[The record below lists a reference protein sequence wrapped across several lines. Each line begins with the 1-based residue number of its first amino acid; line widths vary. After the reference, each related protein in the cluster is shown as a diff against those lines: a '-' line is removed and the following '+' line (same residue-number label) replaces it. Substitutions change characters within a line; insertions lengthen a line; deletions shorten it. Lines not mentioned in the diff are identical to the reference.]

1 MENNTLNNEEI
12 IATVKNK
19 LFDTAHYL
27 GRNVLKKSV
36 EAIHSVLRCTECSL
50 WEINHNSTPNNKED
64 EKSRDFIST
73 SLIER
78 KLSDSVTY
86 SFRNDTDFVH
96 DLYDGLFEH
105 ITRPENAKPV
115 YIFSCDEALEH
126 HHRSADFVREVGLNK
141 LIVFPIPKEKKGPVI
156 ALLELSYQECLL
168 DDSVWSR
175 LADILCPFFTAAFTR
190 DTYVQKQ
197 SLMELLIR
205 YNQKYSNSTISELLD
220 KILNEVLLKFCPAQ
234 GASFFV
240 WDTYQNRYNL
250 AATTGLNPQLEPL
263 IVLGVPVD
271 MPIENETVYYQKGE
285 GRTGYV
291 GKTCKPLITDDIQE
305 EEAKGDVKGKY
316 GERLPDKA
324 KTEMFIPVKDPLK
337 KGGEGIGVFRLVN
350 KKNVFNEEIVDFFN
364 DTDADMMKYAA
375 DYLALVIANYQ
386 KEENQYNLI
395 DKLTHEITTP
405 ANAIWKTARRL
416 YDHLRDDKFM
426 LKNLAPYLK
435 DIISFAELQKWQAS
449 TNLYLSRNRRKQ
461 PLDVRYTIR
470 PTTLHKVIEESIDIA
485 IPIAR
490 KYHVKFDNI
499 VIDPRANP
507 LLLVNIDKNAFKMV
521 FYNLLTNAIKY
532 HDHKASWDDFYIGI
546 SYFLGSESLVIK
558 VADNGF
564 GIKQKEKDTIFETGF
579 RSEMAIQN
587 NASGY
592 GVGLTVT
599 RQIVEDFGGVIYI
612 ESLRKPTVFH
622 IDLPKN
628 KIL

>member
-1 MENNTLNNEEI
+1 MENNTFDNEEI

-19 LFDTAHYL
+19 LFDIAHYL
-27 GRNVLKKSV
+27 GNNLLKKSV
-36 EAIHSVLRCTECSL
+36 EIILSVLKCTECSL
-50 WEINHNSTPNNKED
+50 WEINHNSTQKDKEA
-64 EKSRDFIST
+64 ENRDFIST

-78 KLSDSVTY
+78 KISNSVTY
-86 SFRNDTDFVH
+86 SFKNDTDFVH
-96 DLYDGLFEH
+96 DLYDGLFKDV
-105 ITRPENAKPV
+105 TRPENAKPV
-115 YIFSCDEALEH
+115 YIYSRDEALKY
-126 HHRSADFVREVGLNK
+126 HHRSADFVREIGLDK
-141 LIVFPIPKEKKGPVI
+141 LIVFPIPKVKRGPVI
-156 ALLELSYQECLL
+156 ALLELSYQECPL
-168 DDSVWSR
+168 DDTVWEK
-175 LADILCPFFTAAFTR
+175 LADLLCPFFTAAFIR
-190 DTYVQKQ
+190 NTYVQKQ
-197 SLMELLIR
+197 SLMESLIR
-205 YNQKYSNSTISELLD
+205 YNQKYSNSTIAEFLN
-220 KILNEVLLKFCPAQ
+220 KILNEILLEFCPAQ

-250 AATTGLNPQLEPL
+250 AATTGLNPQIKPL
-263 IVLGVPVD
+263 IVLGVSVD
-271 MPIENETVYYQKGE
+271 IPIENETVYYQKGE

-316 GERLPDKA
+316 GEHLPVQA
-324 KTEMFIPVKDPLK
+324 KTEMFIPVKAPSK
-337 KGGEGIGVFRLVN
+337 KGSEVIGVFRLVN

-364 DTDADMMKYAA
+364 DADADMMKYAA

-386 KEENQYNLI
+386 KEENQYNLV
-395 DKLTHEITTP
+395 DKLTHEIITP
-405 ANAIWKTARRL
+405 ANAIWKTASRL
-416 YDHLRDDKFM
+416 YKHLRDEDFM

-461 PLDVRYTIR
+461 PLHVRYNIR
-470 PTTLHKVIEESIDIA
+470 PTALHKVIEESIDIA

-490 KYHVKFDNI
+490 KCNVKFDNI
-499 VIDPRANP
+499 VIDPKANP
-507 LLLVNIDKNAFKMV
+507 LLSVKIDKNAFKMV

-532 HDHKASWDDFYIGI
+532 HDPKASWDDFHIGI
-546 SYFLGSESLVIK
+546 SYYIDSISLVIK

-564 GIKQKEKDTIFETGF
+564 GIKQKEKDIIFETGF

-599 RQIVEDFGGVIYI
+599 RQIIKDFGGDIYI
-612 ESLRKPTVFH
+612 ENLRKPTVFH

-628 KIL
+628 IIL

>member
-1 MENNTLNNEEI
+1 MGNDTLNNEEI

-19 LFDTAHYL
+19 LFVTAHYM
-27 GRNVLKKSV
+27 GNNVLKKSV
-36 EAIHSVLRCTECSL
+36 EAIHSVLKCTECSL
-50 WEINHNSTPNNKED
+50 WEINHNSTQKDKEA
-64 EKSRDFIST
+64 ENRDFIST

-78 KLSDSVTY
+78 KTSDSVTY
-86 SFRNDTDFVH
+86 SFKNDTDFVH
-96 DLYDGLFEH
+96 DLYDGLFKDV
-105 ITRPENAKPV
+105 TRPENAKPV
-115 YIFSCDEALEH
+115 YIYSRDKAFKH

-141 LIVFPIPKEKKGPVI
+141 LIVFPIPKEKRGPVI
-156 ALLELSYQECLL
+156 ALLELSYQECPL
-168 DDSVWSR
+168 DDSVWEE
-175 LADILCPFFTAAFTR
+175 LADILCPFVTAAFVR

-197 SLMELLIR
+197 SLMESMIR
-205 YNQKYSNSTISELLD
+205 YNQKYSDSTISEFLD

-250 AATTGLNPQLEPL
+250 VATTGLNPQIKPL

-271 MPIENETVYYQKGE
+271 VHIEKETVYYQKGE

-291 GKTCKPLITDDIQE
+291 GKTCKLLITDDIQE

-316 GERLPDKA
+316 GEILPAQA

-350 KKNVFNEEIVDFFN
+350 KKNVCNKKIVDYF
-364 DTDADMMKYAA
+364 DDADADMMKYAA

-405 ANAIWKTARRL
+405 ANAIWKTASRL
-416 YDHLRDDKFM
+416 YDHLRDEDFM

-461 PLDVRYTIR
+461 PLHVRYNIR
-470 PTTLHKVIEESIDIA
+470 PTALHKVIEESIDIA

-507 LLLVNIDKNAFKMV
+507 LLLVNIDKNAFKIV

-532 HDHKASWDDFYIGI
+532 HDTKASGDDFYIGI
-546 SYFLGSESLVIK
+546 SYFIDGESLVIK

-564 GIKQKEKDTIFETGF
+564 GIKPEEKGAIFETGF
-579 RSEMAIQN
+579 RGEMAIQN
-587 NASGY
+587 IASGS

-599 RQIVEDFGGVIYI
+599 RQIIKDFGGDIYI

-628 KIL
+628 IIL